1 MFKIFFFTFTL
12 LFTHCATIQEIIEC
26 EKNMDKT
33 YPSAV
38 SNCSQSS
45 KEYNAKID
53 PATERM
59 RR

>member
-1 MFKIFFFTFTL
+1 MISR
-12 LFTHCATIQEIIEC
+12 LFLILILSLSSCATIQEIIEC
-26 EKNMDKT
+26 ERNMDKT

-38 SNCSQSS
+38 SNCQQSA

>member
-1 MFKIFFFTFTL
+1 MKL
-12 LFTHCATIQEIIEC
+12 LIPFLLLLNFCATTQEIIEC
-26 EKNMDKT
+26 EKNLDKT

-38 SNCSQSS
+38 SNCKQSE
-45 KEYNAKID
+45 KEYNSKVD